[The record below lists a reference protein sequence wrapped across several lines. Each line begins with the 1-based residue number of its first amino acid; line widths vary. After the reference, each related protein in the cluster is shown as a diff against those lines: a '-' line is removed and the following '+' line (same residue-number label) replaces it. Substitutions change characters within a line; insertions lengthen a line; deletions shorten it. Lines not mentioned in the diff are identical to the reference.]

1 MNITEKM
8 KVCEILDLDDKFE
21 KIFEHH
27 GLLCVGCPGAIQ
39 ETLAEAAEGHGIDI
53 SQLLKDLNQEV

>member
-1 MNITEKM
+1 MNITEEM

-21 KIFEHH
+21 KIFERH

-53 SQLLKDLNQEV
+53 SKLLKDLNREV